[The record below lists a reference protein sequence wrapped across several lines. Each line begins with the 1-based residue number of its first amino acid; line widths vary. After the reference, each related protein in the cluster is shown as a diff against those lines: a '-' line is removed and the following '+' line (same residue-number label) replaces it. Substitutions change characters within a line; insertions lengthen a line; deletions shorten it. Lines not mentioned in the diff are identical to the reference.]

1 MMLANN
7 DFSIN
12 AKIAGL
18 SKNFNDPADWS
29 DSALRKTQQ
38 LHVHHSAVEL
48 LDSPE
53 PSGLSAIFRITHAI
67 FFSECCGQL
76 VARWN
81 FHLMLNAIVIRK
93 DNISARPVAEQ
104 SDDAWMSSIENPD
117 DTAFGAFPVRPRR
130 HSAEFDL
137 DMISVHCIA
146 DGFPRNKYITIEL
159 RHRRIRHHEAI
170 TVLVQD

>member
-53 PSGLSAIFRITHAI
+53 SPGAPSIFRIANSK
-67 FFSECCGQL
+67 FCSKDSGQL
-76 VARWN
+76 IARWN
-81 FHLMLNAIVIRK
+81 FHLMLDAIVIRK

-104 SDDAWMSSIENPD
+104 SDDAWMSSI
-117 DTAFGAFPVRPRR
+117 
-130 HSAEFDL
+130 
-137 DMISVHCIA
+137 
-146 DGFPRNKYITIEL
+146 
-159 RHRRIRHHEAI
+159 
-170 TVLVQD
+170 